1 MQKLRV
7 NFTIPEEVV
16 MSLKAQV
23 SERKRSAFVGNA
35 IREKLKE
42 LEEELLTQAL
52 AEGYLAR
59 RDEDARINREWEQ
72 PTVEGWR

>member
-1 MQKLRV
+1 MQSLRL
-7 NFTIPEEVV
+7 NFTIPEDVV
-16 MSLKAQV
+16 MLLKAHV
-23 SERKRSAFVGNA
+23 SERKRSAFVGDA

-42 LEEELLTQAL
+42 LQQERLRQTL

-59 RDEDARINREWEQ
+59 RDEDASTNREWEQ